1 MNKSAY
7 NTGVVAALL
16 DAGLLKSADAN
27 ALAKQLQSE
36 QEPEKRPGQRKKR
49 PTIPEYEDEY
59 FNWGGRSGVANSML
73 ENLGIDVRGPTEE
86 NY

>member
-36 QEPEKRPGQRKKR
+36 QEPE
-49 PTIPEYEDEY
+49 EAAYH
-59 FNWGGRSGVANSML
+59 S
-73 ENLGIDVRGPTEE
+73 
-86 NY
+86 